1 MTSKKASLK
10 PNNTPKSAPH
20 ISARSKKLIAVIL
33 LLLIMVIGYFIW
45 QRSSFTIPSSVQQTS
60 AVSEEAQLEPAG
72 SIKNTNIDNTN
83 IKNTDN
89 DPMGDEI
96 VDTQIPTAEKILNA
110 PLPKTD
116 SLAKEEIDRLEDEYQ
131 RLTEQ
136 EQLASE
142 QVQMNKKLTEMKAE
156 QIKLLEQQIAQLEA
170 APTQ

>member
-10 PNNTPKSAPH
+10 PNNTPKSAQH

-72 SIKNTNIDNTN
+72 SIENTN
-83 IKNTDN
+83 IKSTDN

-96 VDTQIPTAEKILNA
+96 VDTRIPTAEKILNA